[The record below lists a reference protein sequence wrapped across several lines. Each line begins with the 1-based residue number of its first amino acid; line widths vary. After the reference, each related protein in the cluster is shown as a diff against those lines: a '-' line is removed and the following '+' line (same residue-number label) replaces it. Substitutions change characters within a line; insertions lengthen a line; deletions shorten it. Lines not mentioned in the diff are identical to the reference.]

1 MTSWRDIIKIHPA
14 CKLFPLMSPE
24 ELREL
29 GEDIRANELTSPIVL
44 WRDSEG
50 NVLLLDGRNRLDAME
65 MVGLTITLGKHDEL
79 LCDAFNDL
87 PQRDISGSI
96 DAVDPYDFVI
106 SANVRRRHLSAQQKG
121 DLIAAVLKA
130 KPERSDR
137 AIARDLHTSHPTVA
151 AKRAEL
157 ETTGRLLPVEKRTGL
172 DGKARKPPKQTLRV
186 KVTSSQIPVGAPI
199 LCSES
204 TLTLPAPSF
213 HVPAASWP
221 ATAPGPEPAPV
232 PAEPALD
239 VVKRLV
245 RELPIDELEAFK
257 HWFREFTGRAL
268 EPAQPK
274 RSRGRPRKDGTPA
287 QPRKPKD
294 PATPLLPFDR
304 AGN

>member
-121 DLIAAVLKA
+121 DLIAAVLEA
-130 KPERSDR
+130 K
-137 AIARDLHTSHPTVA
+137 
-151 AKRAEL
+151 
-157 ETTGRLLPVEKRTGL
+157 
-172 DGKARKPPKQTLRV
+172 
-186 KVTSSQIPVGAPI
+186 
-199 LCSES
+199 
-204 TLTLPAPSF
+204 
-213 HVPAASWP
+213 
-221 ATAPGPEPAPV
+221 
-232 PAEPALD
+232 
-239 VVKRLV
+239 
-245 RELPIDELEAFK
+245 
-257 HWFREFTGRAL
+257 
-268 EPAQPK
+268 
-274 RSRGRPRKDGTPA
+274 
-287 QPRKPKD
+287 
-294 PATPLLPFDR
+294 
-304 AGN
+304 